1 MAKKKLRGYLI
12 YIAVIILSI
21 IFLYPLFILFM
32 LAFVP
37 AQYTIYSAYPS
48 LYPKGLTLQ
57 YFEEALKIN
66 LVGPL
71 IKSLEVAFMVGAMA
85 LAIGI
90 PAAYGLSKL
99 KPNLAAGIST
109 LFFLTN
115 MMPSIT
121 IAIPMAV
128 EFLKFGLYDTSISLA
143 LAQELVVLPLSIFI
157 LLGAFQAL
165 PKDLEAQARVDG
177 AGLFRT
183 IYMILTPLAKAGV
196 VATFLIAWMMSWD
209 EFTFAIFLSP
219 IHPTLPIIIY
229 ENITR
234 GNILATS
241 AFAIVVTIPVIIL
254 AVVLAKYLRGEY
266 LAGGLNG

>member
-1 MAKKKLRGYLI
+1 MLKKKLNKYLL
-12 YIAVIILSI
+12 YIAVIVLSV
-21 IFLYPLFILFM
+21 IFLYPVFILFM
-32 LAFVP
+32 IAFVP
-37 AQYTIYSAYPS
+37 AKYTIYSAYPS
-48 LYPKGLTLQ
+48 LYPKGFTLQ
-57 YFEEALKIN
+57 YIQEAFKIN
-66 LVGPL
+66 LIAPL
-71 IKSLEVAFMVGAMA
+71 FKSLEVAFMVGAIA
-85 LAIGI
+85 IAIGI

-99 KPNLAAGIST
+99 KPNWASGIAT
-109 LFFLTN
+109 LFFLSN

-121 IAIPMAV
+121 IAIPIAV
-128 EFLKFGLYDTSISLA
+128 EFLKLGLYDTAISLA

-177 AGLFRT
+177 AGMLRT
-183 IYMILTPLAKAGV
+183 IYGVLTPLAKSGV

-241 AFAIVVTIPVIIL
+241 AFALIVTIPVIIL
-254 AVVLAKYLRGEY
+254 AVVLSKYLKGEY
-266 LAGGLNG
+266 LSGGLNG

>member
-1 MAKKKLRGYLI
+1 MMKKKSMDYLV
-12 YIAVIILSI
+12 YVAVIVISVL
-21 IFLYPLFILFM
+21 FMYPIFILFM
-32 LAFVP
+32 IAFVP
-37 AQYTIYSAYPS
+37 AKYTVQSAYPS
-48 LYPKGLTLQ
+48 LYPRGFTLQ
-57 YFEEALKIN
+57 YFEQAFSIN
-66 LVGPL
+66 LFGPL
-71 IKSLEVAFMVGAMA
+71 LKSLEVAFMVGGIAI
-85 LAIGI
+85 AIGI

-99 KPNLAAGIST
+99 KPSWAGGIAT
-109 LFFLTN
+109 LLFLSN

-121 IAIPMAV
+121 IAIPIAV
-128 EFLKFGLYDTSISLA
+128 EFLELGLYDTAISLA

-177 AGLFRT
+177 AGLLRT
-183 IYMILTPLAKAGV
+183 IYTVLTPLAKAGV
-196 VATFLIAWMMSWD
+196 AATFLIAWMMSWD

-241 AFAIVVTIPVIIL
+241 AFALIVTLPVIVL
-254 AVVLAKYLRGEY
+254 AVVLSKYLKGEY